1 MATGGASECNGHSPD
16 GDAAPS
22 SPPALN
28 QASNAIDTG
37 GACGGAYGGNGVGN
51 HVNDDYADSDFGTGG
66 GGSGGGGGGGG
77 RRQRARHRYDSTSD
91 SELSDAE
98 DKRRR
103 SSLKSS
109 CHHGRHKSCIVQRSF
124 DSEVEGPNV
133 SFVQPPPPAAWPDGE
148 VPAGGCIGGADS
160 AGRPSALKNGGARR
174 RDSSG
179 DGSESRR
186 RFSQSR
192 SPTLGLQDG
201 GSSSPS
207 GDSPDH
213 RPRQRHSE
221 DPNRVEYIGAVRK
234 DSPRNLTIAVD
245 GARFVVDPNLFSR
258 YPDTMLGRMFT
269 SSLDLSITRPNDQ
282 GEYEL
287 RDGFSAEV
295 FRAVLSFYTD
305 GCLRCPRGTD
315 VSELRA
321 ACDYFMVPF
330 TLDTMRKCEDLQGL
344 LHEFSNDGARAQFE
358 HFLEEVILPQLVT
371 CAQRGERECQIVIL
385 ADEDVVDWDEDHPPA
400 MPDTEVLP
408 LIVNS
413 SSMCRFFKYVENRD
427 VAKQVL
433 KERRMKKIRI
443 GIEGYPTHKEKVKRR
458 AGGRSDVIY
467 SYAQRPFLRVS
478 WEKEENRSRHVDFQ
492 CVKSKSISDLT
503 SLEAVAVERPV
514 DLPPS
519 LTPPLPDNQAAPQ
532 PPGAAEVLEEA
543 LERLQADQQQQQQ
556 QQQPPAAE

>member
-1 MATGGASECNGHSPD
+1 TFVRAV
-16 GDAAPS
+16 
-22 SPPALN
+22 
-28 QASNAIDTG
+28 
-37 GACGGAYGGNGVGN
+37 VG
-51 HVNDDYADSDFGTGG
+51 S
-66 GGSGGGGGGGG
+66 GGG

-91 SELSDAE
+91 SELSDAD

-109 CHHGRHKSCIVQRSF
+109 CHHGRHKPCIVQRSF

-133 SFVQPPPPAAWPDGE
+133 SFVQPPPRPPGRTAKSPPVVASVAPTSAAGVGIEKRRRSSARQQRRRQRKSAPILAVAQTAGPAAP
-148 VPAGGCIGGADS
+148 PATV
-160 AGRPSALKNGGARR
+160 RPSAEAAA
-174 RDSSG
+174 
-179 DGSESRR
+179 
-186 RFSQSR
+186 
-192 SPTLGLQDG
+192 LG
-201 GSSSPS
+201 
-207 GDSPDH
+207 
-213 RPRQRHSE
+213 

-258 YPDTMLGRMFT
+258 YPDTCLAECFT

-344 LHEFSNDGARAQFE
+344 LHEAQFE

-385 ADEDVVDWDEDHPPA
+385 ADEDVVDWDERTIPQLCRTPRCC
-400 MPDTEVLP
+400 L
-408 LIVNS
+408 S
-413 SSMCRFFKYVENRD
+413 YSMCRFFKYVENRD

-443 GIEGYPTHKEKVKRR
+443 GIEGYRHTRR
-458 AGGRSDVIY
+458 KAGGRSDVIY

-532 PPGAAEVLEEA
+532 TAGAARCWKKPLKDY
-543 LERLQADQQQQQQ
+543 RRISNSSSSPQQRI
-556 QQQPPAAE
+556 

>member
-1 MATGGASECNGHSPD
+1 
-16 GDAAPS
+16 
-22 SPPALN
+22 
-28 QASNAIDTG
+28 
-37 GACGGAYGGNGVGN
+37 
-51 HVNDDYADSDFGTGG
+51 
-66 GGSGGGGGGGG
+66 
-77 RRQRARHRYDSTSD
+77 
-91 SELSDAE
+91 
-98 DKRRR
+98 
-103 SSLKSS
+103 
-109 CHHGRHKSCIVQRSF
+109 
-124 DSEVEGPNV
+124 
-133 SFVQPPPPAAWPDGE
+133 
-148 VPAGGCIGGADS
+148 
-160 AGRPSALKNGGARR
+160 
-174 RDSSG
+174 
-179 DGSESRR
+179 
-186 RFSQSR
+186 
-192 SPTLGLQDG
+192 
-201 GSSSPS
+201 
-207 GDSPDH
+207 
-213 RPRQRHSE
+213 
-221 DPNRVEYIGAVRK
+221 YIGAVRK

-315 VSELRA
+315 SRLRL
-321 ACDYFMVPF
+321 FMVPF

-400 MPDTEVLP
+400 MPDTE
-408 LIVNS
+408 
-413 SSMCRFFKYVENRD
+413 RFFKYVENRD

-519 LTPPLPDNQAAPQ
+519 LTPPLPDNQACTATAGCCR
-532 PPGAAEVLEEA
+532 GAG
-543 LERLQADQQQQQQ
+543 RS
-556 QQQPPAAE
+556 P